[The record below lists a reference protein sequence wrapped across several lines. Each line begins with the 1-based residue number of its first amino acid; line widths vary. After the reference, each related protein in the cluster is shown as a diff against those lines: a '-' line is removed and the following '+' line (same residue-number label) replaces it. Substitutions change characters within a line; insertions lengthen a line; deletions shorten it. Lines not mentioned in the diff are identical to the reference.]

1 MRFVM
6 DISGSMYRFN
16 SQDKRLDRLLQVTAM
31 IMESLQGFEQK
42 FSYSIVGHSG
52 DSPEIPLVEYDKPPK
67 NAKERLQILEKMS
80 AHSQYCSSGDTT
92 VQATQWAVRT
102 VPH

>member
-1 MRFVM
+1 M

-67 NAKERLQILEKMS
+67 NAKERLQVLEKMS

-92 VQATQWAVRT
+92 VQATQWAVSALLG
-102 VPH
+102 